1 MTVPMMRKWTR
12 YVTLTSKTVNQT
24 LFMNF
29 KRTLA
34 TMTTGVVASLYI
46 QAQNVEYPDY
56 GEMKDSIGTRLMRFY
71 MEHKELDMA
80 RKDFKIDSDLNSPN
94 ILNNLDLPAARKRR
108 LDSKHIYP
116 LCKPSVLGV
125 GQVDFRTKTNDFYLD
140 IFASAAVL
148 TADGVCISNYHVFE
162 DLLTATPESLAER
175 HFIRMVIDKDSNVY
189 PIKSVILADSI
200 NDFSVFTVD
209 THNRIFT
216 PIPLGKP
223 VIEGEEIYCISHP
236 KGNLYYL
243 TKGIV
248 ARNQTVCQPK
258 TGQAKLEMQI
268 TADYAVCSSGG
279 PIIDSHG
286 NLVGIVGSTLS
297 LYASPDRINNF
308 QMAIKKAIPVKV
320 VLDALHRAK
329 TKQ

>member
-1 MTVPMMRKWTR
+1 
-12 YVTLTSKTVNQT
+12 
-24 LFMNF
+24 MNL

-34 TMTTGVVASLYI
+34 TMTTCLVASLCI
-46 QAQNVEYPDY
+46 QAQKAEYPDY
-56 GEMKDSIGTRLMRFY
+56 GTLKDSIGARLMRFY
-71 MEHKELDMA
+71 MEHTNLDMA
-80 RKDFKIDSDLNSPN
+80 REGFRIDADLNSPN
-94 ILNNLDLPAARKRR
+94 VLNNLNLPAARKKKLDSRR
-108 LDSKHIYP
+108 LYP

-125 GQVDFRTKTNDFYLD
+125 GQVDFRPKTNDFYLD

-162 DLLTATPESLAER
+162 DLLNATPESLAEQ
-175 HFIRMVIDKDSNVY
+175 HFIRMVIDKDGNVY

-200 NDFSVFTVD
+200 NDFSVFTID
-209 THNRIFT
+209 TRNKRFT
-216 PIPLGKP
+216 PIPMGTP
-223 VIEGEEIYCISHP
+223 AVEGEEIFCLSHP

-248 ARNQTVCQPK
+248 ARNQTVRQPK
-258 TGQAKLEMQI
+258 TGRTKLEMQI

-279 PIIDSHG
+279 PIIDKYG

-297 LYASPDRINNF
+297 LYADPDRIKNF
-308 QMAIKKAIPVKV
+308 QMAIKKAIPIKV
-320 VLDALHRAK
+320 LLDALHQAK